1 MVLNESRCVRSLS
14 IVLYEHVA
22 NDASSSLTLF
32 FLENLKIH
40 NPLLRYSLDF
50 NYYGS
55 WKVIETM
62 DQKLVE

>member
-1 MVLNESRCVRSLS
+1 MILNESFLPSRFFYEREFAFLFQKCGKYNSL
-14 IVLYEHVA
+14 
-22 NDASSSLTLF
+22 
-32 FLENLKIH
+32 
-40 NPLLRYSLDF
+40 LLHSLDF